1 MNILGINLKVL
12 GLPLVFLGILV
23 FLIVFVL
30 NTAFKQISDVNRKLS
45 ESKRQEAT
53 LSSKLETLKQGA
65 ESYQTFSDLSAVVIP
80 DKSPAAIVSSQVKS
94 LAASSGVIITK
105 VSTQGSGN
113 DEGGPRQL
121 GVEISAQ
128 GELSNMLKY
137 FDSLRSFLPITEIN
151 EVNFSQGENT
161 VSIQAKMTS
170 FYAPFPEALPS
181 LTAAITDLTQEEKD
195 ILGSYA
201 TFVQPTFT
209 RAEVAPGGPYE
220 RPDLFNF

>member
-1 MNILGINLKVL
+1 M
-12 GLPLVFLGILV
+12 GLPLVFLGVLV

-30 NTAFKQISDVNRKLS
+30 NTGFKQISEVNSKLS
-45 ESKRQEAT
+45 ESKRQEAILT
-53 LSSKLETLKQGA
+53 SKLETLKQGS

-80 DKSPAAIVSSQVKS
+80 DRSPAAIVSSQVKS

-105 VSTQGSGN
+105 VSTQGSGG
-113 DEGGPRQL
+113 DEPGLRQL

-151 EVNFSQGENT
+151 EVNFSQGGTT
-161 VSIQAKMTS
+161 VSTQAKITS
-170 FYAPFPEALPS
+170 FFAPFPEALPF
-181 LTAAITDLTQEEKD
+181 LTAPITDLTPEEKA
-195 ILGSYA
+195 LLETYA
-201 TFVQPTFT
+201 AFVQPTFT